1 MSPPKAAHPSARQLE
16 RDLLESRQI
25 FKVVFERS
33 PAGITVTDQHER
45 ITAWNPMVEKMLG
58 MDRKDLFNKPV
69 QDLYSPDEWKRMRD
83 LQIRK
88 HGMLADIATKVIRKD
103 GTMLDVNTSI
113 AVLKD
118 NDGHVM
124 GAIGIMHDMTRQK
137 MVEEQ
142 LMQAKLA
149 AEQANIAKSVFLA
162 NMSHE
167 VRTPMNAVIGMLDL
181 TLDTALNDEQKDNLE
196 VAKDAADSLLG
207 LINDILDLSRAE
219 AGKIVVEEI
228 EINVPDIVKNVGK
241 GLSVLARNKGID
253 LMWNVDAG
261 IPRQLVGD
269 PVRLRQVLVNLVNNA
284 IKFTHKGQVQ
294 VNAKLESLTAKDCV
308 VRFEVMDQGIGIP
321 KKNLAT
327 IFDVFTEAHNTTAR
341 RYGGTGLGL
350 AICKKI
356 VEMMRG
362 AIWVESTEGKGSMFY
377 FTIIFGV
384 DPDLI
389 RHPAHGQARGQAAA
403 QDNLPDEVR
412 HLRVLLAEDNVVNQR
427 VAVKTL
433 EKFGWSVHVAGD
445 GQEVLDILN
454 KQAFDVILMD
464 DQMPLLTGMEA
475 TQVIRREEKQTGQH
489 IPIIAMTANA
499 MSGDREKYL
508 AIGMDGYVSK
518 PIDRQV
524 LYQEIVHLV
533 TQRLKE

>member
-1 MSPPKAAHPSARQLE
+1 
-16 RDLLESRQI
+16 
-25 FKVVFERS
+25 
-33 PAGITVTDQHER
+33 
-45 ITAWNPMVEKMLG
+45 
-58 MDRKDLFNKPV
+58 
-69 QDLYSPDEWKRMRD
+69 
-83 LQIRK
+83 
-88 HGMLADIATKVIRKD
+88 
-103 GTMLDVNTSI
+103 
-113 AVLKD
+113 
-118 NDGHVM
+118 
-124 GAIGIMHDMTRQK
+124 
-137 MVEEQ
+137 
-142 LMQAKLA
+142 
-149 AEQANIAKSVFLA
+149 
-162 NMSHE
+162 
-167 VRTPMNAVIGMLDL
+167 
-181 TLDTALNDEQKDNLE
+181 
-196 VAKDAADSLLG
+196 
-207 LINDILDLSRAE
+207 
-219 AGKIVVEEI
+219 
-228 EINVPDIVKNVGK
+228 
-241 GLSVLARNKGID
+241 
-253 LMWNVDAG
+253 
-261 IPRQLVGD
+261 
-269 PVRLRQVLVNLVNNA
+269 
-284 IKFTHKGQVQ
+284 
-294 VNAKLESLTAKDCV
+294 
-308 VRFEVMDQGIGIP
+308 
-321 KKNLAT
+321 
-327 IFDVFTEAHNTTAR
+327 VFTEAHNTTAR

-464 DQMPLLTGMEA
+464 DQMPVLTGVEA

-524 LYQEIVHLV
+524 LHQEIVHLV
-533 TQRLKE
+533 TQRLKQ